1 MRNKIKQ
8 FFKGNETA
16 DELDRDFYILKV
28 RLSGEH
34 SPYYELY
41 ERKGKWGEEYHGWS
55 FNKQAL
61 LKLYD
66 TLVEAD

>member
-1 MRNKIKQ
+1 MWNKIKQ
-8 FFKGNETA
+8 LFKGNEIVG
-16 DELDRDFYILKV
+16 ELNGGFYILKV
-28 RLSGEH
+28 RLSEEH

-66 TLVEAD
+66 TLVEKG